1 MIAALLLLG
10 RPRAV
15 WHFCCGF
22 KFQKQCP
29 QCTYLPVL
37 CFALAKQLSWGGGPF
52 WQGGQR
58 FEVFAAQDPED
69 FIANGGWSF
78 LDQEGG
84 SDEEDEEELEASSWH
99 FLPFCSSHSTGPCEL
114 LVLLASSQNAGHSAR
129 CNVCPAQMASLMEK
143 SLYGLLAGLFKDS
156 G

>member
-1 MIAALLLLG
+1 MSSMYLFASALLCSGKAALVGRGPILAG
-10 RPRAV
+10 RPTFRGI
-15 WHFCCGF
+15 CG
-22 KFQKQCP
+22 
-29 QCTYLPVL
+29 
-37 CFALAKQLSWGGGPF
+37 AG
-52 WQGGQR
+52 
-58 FEVFAAQDPED
+58 PED